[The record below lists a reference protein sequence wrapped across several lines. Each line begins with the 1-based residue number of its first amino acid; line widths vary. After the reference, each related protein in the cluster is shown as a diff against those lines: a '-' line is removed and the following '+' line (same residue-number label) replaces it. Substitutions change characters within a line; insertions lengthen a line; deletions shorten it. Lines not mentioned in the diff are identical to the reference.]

1 MNTELEIETLQFFKI
16 TPRATT
22 PTKAYGK
29 PAGTDIYAAYDY
41 KIAPLTMEKVK
52 TDLKVKLPEGTY
64 GRIAARSGVTIAEQ
78 IIIGGGVVD
87 PDFTGNITI
96 LVFNLSNTDCIIKTG
111 DSFAQLI
118 CEKIS
123 HPALVEISDIP
134 NTERGEKGFGSSQE
148 DEKKNEE

>member
-1 MNTELEIETLQFFKI
+1 MNTELDLKILQFFKS

-29 PAGTDIYAAYDY
+29 PAGIDIYAAYDY

-52 TDLKVKLPEGTY
+52 TDLKVKLPKGTY
-64 GRIAARSGVTIAEQ
+64 GRIAARSGATIAEQ

-87 PDFTGNITI
+87 PDYAGDITI
-96 LVFNLSNTDCIIKTG
+96 LIFNLSNTDCIIKTG

-123 HPALVEISDIP
+123 HPALVEVSNIP
-134 NTERGEKGFGSSQE
+134 CTERGEKGFGSSQRN
-148 DEKKNEE
+148 DKNEE